1 LEIAGPSKGA
11 GPTSR
16 DLAQL
21 VIGAWSM
28 NDPHECHRKAE
39 ALATLAEMF
48 PEDAERYRAKEE
60 YWRQLEVEARAPKRA
75 GAAPVTR

>member
-1 LEIAGPSKGA
+1 
-11 GPTSR
+11 
-16 DLAQL
+16 
-21 VIGAWSM
+21 M